1 MIQKNLTI
9 KQTNMKLLGNR
20 IYLEIPK
27 KEESKLIVDENT
39 KEALEKEMYKKM
51 SRLTVHS
58 VGTANMDIKAGD
70 VVLVDPQALQKAPLI
85 PLSDEESV
93 LLVSPFDVIMVWE

>member
-1 MIQKNLTI
+1 
-9 KQTNMKLLGNR
+9 MKLLGNR

-51 SRLTVHS
+51 SKLTVHS
-58 VGTANMDIKAGD
+58 VGTANMDVKAGD

-85 PLSDEESV
+85 PLSDEENV
-93 LLVSPFDVIMVWE
+93 LLVSPFDVIMVW

>member
-1 MIQKNLTI
+1 MA
-9 KQTNMKLLGNR
+9 KLLGNR

-58 VGTANMDIKAGD
+58 VGTANMDVKPGD
-70 VVLVDPQALQKAPLI
+70 VVLVDPAALQKAPLI
-85 PLSDEESV
+85 PLSEDEQV
-93 LLVSPFDVIMVWE
+93 LLVSPFDVIMIWD

>member
-1 MIQKNLTI
+1 MAR
-9 KQTNMKLLGNR
+9 LLGNR

-58 VGTANMDIKAGD
+58 VGTANMDVKAGD
-70 VVLVDPQALQKAPLI
+70 VVLIDPQALQKAPLI
-85 PLSDEESV
+85 PLSDEENV
-93 LLVSPFDVIMVWE
+93 LLVSPFDVIMVW

>member
-1 MIQKNLTI
+1 MA
-9 KQTNMKLLGNR
+9 KLLGNR

-58 VGTANMDIKAGD
+58 VGTANMDVKIGD
-70 VVLVDPQALQKAPLI
+70 VVLVDPAALQKAPLI
-85 PLSDEESV
+85 PLSDEENV
-93 LLVSPFDVIMVWE
+93 LLVSPFDVIMVW

>member
-1 MIQKNLTI
+1 
-9 KQTNMKLLGNR
+9 MKLLVNR

-58 VGTANMDIKAGD
+58 VGTANMDVKAGD
-70 VVLVDPQALQKAPLI
+70 VVLIDPQALQKAPLI
-85 PLSDEESV
+85 PLSDEENV
-93 LLVSPFDVIMVWE
+93 LLVSPFDVIMVW